1 MSSACINPVLYGFL
15 NETFK
20 REFIEIF
27 QPFSFCCSRQ
37 GRSTQ
42 IPPLTNGEL
51 QPALEL
57 KAVGDTKNFMKVE
70 NKLIPRRD
78 PSEGFIPKPMIS
90 KEMLSSSDLVT
101 VHDTLMTQD
110 E

>member
-20 REFIEIF
+20 REFIEISR
-27 QPFSFCCSRQ
+27 QINCCSSCLR
-37 GRSTQ
+37 RSTHV
-42 IPPLTNGEL
+42 PPLTNGEL

-57 KAVGDTKNFMKVE
+57 KAVGDTNNFMKVE

-78 PSEGFIPKPMIS
+78 PCAGFKPKPMIS
-90 KEMLSSSDLVT
+90 KVSKELLTSSDLVT
-101 VHDTLMTQD
+101 VHDPCN
-110 E
+110 

>member
-42 IPPLTNGEL
+42 IPPLTNREL

-57 KAVGDTKNFMKVE
+57 KAFGDTKNCMKVE

-78 PSEGFIPKPMIS
+78 PSGFIPKPMIS
-90 KEMLSSSDLVT
+90 KDRLSNSDLVT
-101 VHDTLMTQD
+101 VHDEIKD
-110 E
+110 